1 MVEAGIRTHRREAT
15 GFDTRLS
22 GTILNA
28 LRQPRRGEGQDARSK
43 FAGSEFSRDFP
54 RSGKQARR
62 ARPMDGPS
70 NPTLNHHRPT
80 NSNSPSLQTIRK
92 SGLIP
97 ARKTI
102 FAIYGKKLF

>member
-28 LRQPRRGEGQDARSK
+28 LRQP
-43 FAGSEFSRDFP
+43 
-54 RSGKQARR
+54 RR

-97 ARKTI
+97 ARKAI